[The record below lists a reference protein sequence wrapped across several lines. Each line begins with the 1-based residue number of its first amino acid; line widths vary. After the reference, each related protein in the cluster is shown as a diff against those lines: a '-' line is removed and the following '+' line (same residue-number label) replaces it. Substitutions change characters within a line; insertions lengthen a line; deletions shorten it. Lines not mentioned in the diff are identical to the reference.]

1 MMNKTLIQEAITDY
15 VNKNSQINLQS
26 SASIEALADYISKF
40 IVDDYNREQEQY
52 NTLNNQLEVY

>member
-1 MMNKTLIQEAITDY
+1 MNKTLIQEAITDY

-26 SASIEALADYISKF
+26 SASIEALADHISKF

-52 NTLNNQLEVY
+52 NILNNQLEVY